1 MNLDISIQ
9 GRKGAVGGIVRA
21 LRECY
26 QGLEERCSSVGGFLG
41 GDEVKCCVSLK
52 GVVGCFGSLQSSM
65 LQAFHGWLN
74 MHVCTHVMHT
84 YKHVNTYMIDT
95 NM

>member
-1 MNLDISIQ
+1 MGGVKLDVSVQ
-9 GRKGAVGGIVRA
+9 CRKGAVGGIVRA

-26 QGLEERCSSVGGFLG
+26 QGNKEGCSSVGGFLG
-41 GDEVKCCVSLK
+41 GDEVKC
-52 GVVGCFGSLQSSM
+52 LQSSM
-65 LQAFHGWLN
+65 LQGFHGHLN

-84 YKHVNTYMIDT
+84 YMTDT